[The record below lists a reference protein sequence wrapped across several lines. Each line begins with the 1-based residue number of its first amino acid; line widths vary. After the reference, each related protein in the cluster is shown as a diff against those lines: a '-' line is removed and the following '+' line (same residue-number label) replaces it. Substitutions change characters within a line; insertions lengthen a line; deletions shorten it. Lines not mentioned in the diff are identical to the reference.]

1 VHGILHLCGMDHAD
15 EAEATEMEALER
27 QLLERHQAGTGP

>member
-1 VHGILHLCGMDHAD
+1 MDHAD
-15 EAEATEMEALER
+15 DDEATEMETLER